1 MPDGISRLS
10 DVLVHAERPAVL
22 LGAGSAADF
31 VRNRQVPVYAGT
43 EPDEATSGG
52 PGQLALSRPYALA
65 NADVIVVVGAVPG
78 FRRDYGKRL
87 SPHVTVVHVD
97 TGDAG
102 PVLDAVT
109 GTAGRAAW
117 LDELRTAERTA
128 LDMRRAR
135 AAGQKPAPAPE
146 ASTSPTQPTHR

>member
-1 MPDGISRLS
+1 MPEGISRLA

-31 VRNRQVPVYAGT
+31 VRTRQMPVYAGT
-43 EPDEATSGG
+43 EPDEERSGDAG
-52 PGQLALSRPYALA
+52 HLALSRPYALA

-102 PVLDAVT
+102 PVLDAVA

-117 LDELRTAERTA
+117 LDELRTAEQTA
-128 LDMRRAR
+128 VDMQRAR
-135 AAGQKPAPAPE
+135 AARPTPAPE
-146 ASTSPTQPTHR
+146 APTSATQPTHR